1 MSRQGQSQ
9 TKDSIFLYQVSLPA
23 LTVFWL
29 FRWPKRCEGLRP
41 MGSRDM
47 AVAGEEAEDQ
57 LQYHEACWVEFGT
70 VQTWLH

>member
-1 MSRQGQSQ
+1 
-9 TKDSIFLYQVSLPA
+9 
-23 LTVFWL
+23 
-29 FRWPKRCEGLRP
+29 